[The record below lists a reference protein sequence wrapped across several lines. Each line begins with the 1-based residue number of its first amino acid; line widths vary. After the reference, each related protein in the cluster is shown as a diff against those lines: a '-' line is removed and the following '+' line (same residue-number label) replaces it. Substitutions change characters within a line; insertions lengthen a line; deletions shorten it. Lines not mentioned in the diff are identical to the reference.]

1 MKVNQQFSRDQIKSG
16 TKTGKIFNKDLN
28 LINKDFE
35 KTTLRFVIVS
45 SVFPDFEIIIKQE
58 FFKI

>member
-1 MKVNQQFSRDQIKSG
+1 MI
-16 TKTGKIFNKDLN
+16 DLFF
-28 LINKDFE
+28 NKDFE

-58 FFKI
+58 FFKILSF